1 MFQDYFQIQA
11 FFLGNSLNSWLWSI
25 VIFFAVLIALKIFK
39 SIIVSRLKALS
50 EKTKTQID
58 DIVIG
63 AINNIHWPFYVMV
76 SLYAGSFYINL
87 DSIID
92 KAINYIFLI
101 SVVYYVIRFVESLI
115 DYGVNVMIEKK
126 GGQEGV
132 GIIKLGGS
140 VVKIVIWVGAVVLIL
155 SNMGYNVTSLIA
167 GLGIGGIAVALALQN
182 VLGDLFSS
190 LTILLDKPFKVGD
203 FIVLGENYGTVER
216 VGIKSTRIILLQ
228 GEELVVSNSELTNSQ
243 IRNFGK
249 MNSRR
254 IVFNI
259 GVVYGIRPDLLEKI
273 PEFLRE
279 IIEKNEKNRLERVHF
294 KEFGDFS
301 LIYEAIFYVNSP
313 DYGEYMDIR
322 QKINL
327 DIARKFEKEE
337 IDMAFPTQT
346 IELKK

>member
-1 MFQDYFQIQA
+1 MFQSYFQNSIS
-11 FFLGNSLNSWLWSI
+11 FLGNPLESWFWSA
-25 VIFFAVLIALKIFK
+25 VIFLAVLIGLKIFK
-39 SIIVSRLKALS
+39 SIAVLKLKAIS

-63 AINNIHWPFYVMV
+63 AINKIHWPFYVIIA
-76 SLYAGSFYINL
+76 LYAGSLYINL
-87 DSIID
+87 NLILD
-92 KAINYIFLI
+92 KTINYIFLI
-101 SVVYYVIRFVESLI
+101 SVIYYVIKFAESLI
-115 DYGVNVMIEKK
+115 DYGINVMVEKK
-126 GGQEGV
+126 GEQEGG

-140 VVKIVIWVGAVVLIL
+140 IIKIVIWVGAIVWIL

-167 GLGIGGIAVALALQN
+167 GLGIGGIAVALALQS

-203 FIVLGENYGTVER
+203 FIVLGENYGTVEK

-254 IVFNI
+254 IVFDI
-259 GVVYGIRPDLLEKI
+259 GVVYGIKPDLLEKI
-273 PEFLRE
+273 PEFLKE
-279 IIEKNEKNRLERVHF
+279 IIEKNEKNRIERIHF
-294 KEFGDFS
+294 REFGDFS
-301 LIYEAIFYVNSP
+301 LIFEVVFNVDSP
-313 DYGEYMDIR
+313 DYAEYMDIR

-327 DIARKFEKEE
+327 DIARKFEKEK